1 MITSKH
7 LWGAALLLSS
17 CFTLQAQMREGR
29 VVYERKFNM
38 HIDLPDDNMKGI
50 VPEFNVSKVE
60 LLFTGDE
67 SIWRNVPEEADI
79 RDEAGKDTYGPVI
92 RMNFGG
98 TDDVTY
104 KNYKDEKMVQQR
116 EMGPKKYIIE
126 DSFPHQV
133 WKLESDTLS
142 IAGHLCKKA
151 TTHNQQN
158 APIVAW
164 YAEDIQSSSG
174 PEVYGG
180 LPGLILQL
188 NSNNGQMVFTAISIT
203 TKDLDKRVVKTPTD
217 GKKISR
223 ADFRKMTDEQS
234 GGTGP
239 GRAVIHII
247 RN

>member
-1 MITSKH
+1 MINGKR
-7 LWGAALLLSS
+7 LLAATLLLSS
-17 CFTLQAQMREGR
+17 CFALQAQVREGR

-38 HIDLPDDNMKGI
+38 HIDLPDDNMKDM
-50 VPEFNVSKVE
+50 VPEFSVSKVE

-67 SIWRNVPEEADI
+67 SIWRNVPEETDI
-79 RDEAGKDTYGPVI
+79 RDEAGQDVDRAVI

-116 EMGPKKYIIE
+116 ELGPKKYIIE

-133 WKLESDTLS
+133 WKLESDTMS

-151 TTHNQQN
+151 TTQSQQN
-158 APIVAW
+158 TPIVAW
-164 YAEDIQSSSG
+164 YTEDIQCSSG

-203 TKDLDKRVVKTPTD
+203 MMDLDKHIVKVPTD

-223 ADFRKMTDEQS
+223 ADFSKMTNEQS